1 MRFMMFMYP
10 GIKEEDW
17 DPSPEDVAAMGRYND
32 ELRKAGLLLSL
43 DGLHPP
49 GEGARVGFAGGAP
62 SVTDGPFAEAKE
74 VVGGYWL
81 IQARSKEE
89 AVEWA
94 RHCPAEDGDT
104 LEIRQLYEPSDFGED
119 AARQGSALMDEIAS
133 RTGEGA
139 RHSTI

>member
-10 GIKEEDW
+10 GITEDEW
-17 DPSPEDVAAMGRYND
+17 GEGKPEDFAAMGRYNE

-43 DGLHPP
+43 DGLQPP
-49 GEGARVGFAGGAP
+49 AEGARVTFAGGKP

-94 RHCPAEDGDT
+94 SRCPAGENDFIEVRRVFEMEDFPQDV
-104 LEIRQLYEPSDFGED
+104 QDAYEEADP
-119 AARQGSALMDEIAS
+119 
-133 RTGEGA
+133 EGVA
-139 RHSTI
+139 GADS